1 MTHSAAALRLIL
13 EDLPDTDAVPVPG
26 PRAVTGPVCVEIPM
40 DEQVNFLQREI
51 DSLQTEIRALHRR
64 DDQINLFMDRI
75 DEELRLA
82 ARLQQD
88 FLPKTLPEVGPVR
101 FHTLFRPAGY
111 VSGDIYDVMRLDE
124 HNVGFFMADAVGH
137 GMPAALLTMF
147 IKNALRTKEIK
158 DGVYRLLPPSE
169 TLMRLNDQLVDQNLS
184 QATFA
189 TAFYGRLDVRT
200 MKCEFG
206 RAGHPSPILM
216 RANGKLE
223 PLDADGGLLGVFP
236 GECYVDGSTTLE
248 PGDRV
253 FLYTD
258 GIEVALND
266 GQIVSTEQWCAELY
280 RRRHLT
286 SEQMLADFGQLLD
299 KQLGSLTPKDDL
311 SMLIVDVTR
320 K

>member
-1 MTHSAAALRLIL
+1 MTHSAAALRLML
-13 EDLPDTDAVPVPG
+13 EDAALPGTHTPG
-26 PRAVTGPVCVEIPM
+26 PRPVSSPICVEVPIG
-40 DEQVNFLQREI
+40 DQISYLQQEI
-51 DSLQTEIRALHRR
+51 EGLQGEIRNLRRR

-88 FLPKTLPEVGPVR
+88 FLPKTLPQVGPVR

-124 HNVGFFMADAVGH
+124 HHVGFFIADAVGH

-147 IKNALRTKEIK
+147 IKNALRTKEIN

-169 TLMRLNDQLVDQNLS
+169 TLTLLNDQLVDQNLS

-189 TAFYGRLDVRT
+189 TAFYGQLDVRT
-200 MKCEFG
+200 MKVQFG

-216 RANGKLE
+216 RACGRIE

-236 GECYVDGSTTLE
+236 GETYADGSVVLA
-248 PGDRV
+248 PGDRIFV
-253 FLYTD
+253 YTD

-280 RRRHLT
+280 RRRHLS
-286 SEQMLADFGQLLD
+286 SEAMLEDFAQLLD

-311 SMLIVDVTR
+311 TMVILEVNR
-320 K
+320 